1 MVALLEV
8 FRRKKWLLLAALV
21 LFIVL
26 AILASYLNFY
36 LRIRGFDLEA
46 VERIEYIEYQG
57 EPFSSGIKLK
67 KGISLEEDPSIIGRI
82 REELTLSNRVRVDS
96 QPSNRMLFFYHG
108 DGRILNAYVQGDLL
122 GFDYGRSWIRV
133 QELGGIIDDLK
144 FVELIG
150 VKEDSL

>member
-1 MVALLEV
+1 MYK
-8 FRRKKWLLLAALV
+8 R
-21 LFIVL
+21 
-26 AILASYLNFY
+26 
-36 LRIRGFDLEA
+36 
-46 VERIEYIEYQG
+46 Q
-57 EPFSSGIKLK
+57 
-67 KGISLEEDPSIIGRI
+67 DPSIIGRI

-108 DGRILNAYVQGDLL
+108 DGRILNAYVQGNLL